1 MPLAAS
7 GTRSPS
13 ALIYRGKSLQ
23 DAQKGQTSHP
33 PNPGAPR
40 RALSHARPRSAADPR
55 FTFHASRFT
64 VPGSEARTKLAD
76 FFSFLLLYEQ
86 QAGVAN
92 LFPGGSSK
100 EDLKLLYGSWKCG
113 FRFPE

>member
-1 MPLAAS
+1 V
-7 GTRSPS
+7 
-13 ALIYRGKSLQ
+13 Q
-23 DAQKGQTSHP
+23 DAQNGQTSHP

-76 FFSFLLLYEQ
+76 FFSILLVLYEQ
-86 QAGVAN
+86 QAG
-92 LFPGGSSK
+92 
-100 EDLKLLYGSWKCG
+100 
-113 FRFPE
+113 